1 MADYISK
8 QEFARRCGVSVPTV
22 YAWIDKD
29 KDGIRAYINGAKI
42 DARIF
47 TAKPWSAHQSAGEA
61 EAEKARERVAELSAE
76 LERVRGEMDA
86 QRAELENAAQTI
98 KAQAEQIAAKDQH
111 IADMRAQIAAKDGQ
125 IQALLVT
132 MNKQLQALPAPR
144 KPFWERWAERLAA
157 KKAEQPH
164 DDNAGV

>member
-8 QEFARRCGVSVPTV
+8 QEFSRRCGVSVPTV

-29 KDGIRAYINGAKI
+29 RDGIKEYIKGAKI

-47 TAKPWSAHQSAGEA
+47 TAKPWSAYQSAGDV
-61 EAEKARERVAELSAE
+61 EAEKIRERAAELSAE
-76 LERVRGEMDA
+76 LEKIRGEMDA
-86 QRAELENAAQTI
+86 QRAELESAAQTI
-98 KAQAEQIAAKDQH
+98 RAQAEQIAAKDQH

-144 KPFWERWAERLAA
+144 RPFWERWAERRAA